1 MVKADHAASATG
13 EDRTDTTCTFLGQ
26 DITINR
32 ADCTGHIE
40 RSTRGQ
46 LGVLTAA
53 KAVANTALR
62 WVGPFLPTLERAFGV
77 STSTLTSVIG
87 VAELGGLTTIAT
99 GHALDRGHRRRA
111 FLAGLA
117 LIGISSLIALIGSIV
132 SFAVAF
138 TLVVIGV
145 GNLTVAG
152 HAWISDRV
160 PYRGRGRAL
169 GTFETAWALS
179 LLLGATGIAA
189 LIKAFGW
196 RGPFVALAIITGQ
209 RSSP

>member
-1 MVKADHAASATG
+1 M
-13 EDRTDTTCTFLGQ
+13 
-26 DITINR
+26 
-32 ADCTGHIE
+32 
-40 RSTRGQ
+40 
-46 LGVLTAA
+46 LTAA

-111 FLAGLA
+111 FLAGLS
-117 LIGISSLIALIGSIV
+117 LVGISSLIALIGSIV

-145 GNLTVAG
+145 GQP
-152 HAWISDRV
+152 DRRRSRLDQ
-160 PYRGRGRAL
+160 PPRALPRAGRAL
-169 GTFETAWALS
+169 GAFETAWALS

-196 RGPFVALAIITGQ
+196 RGPFVALAIVTG
-209 RSSP
+209 RSVRSP